1 MTVKKTCGGDIEIS
15 CTSHRGSHDIERC
28 DIVYS
33 LLPTSFA
40 NTSDNSIMA
49 SNESGYTVWSVL
61 FEPNSAFVQIEAHSV
76 GGVQDIAV
84 HGIFETVFQSM

>member
-1 MTVKKTCGGDIEIS
+1 MCFLRMTVFFVFCVKNDILSVTVKKTCGGDIEIS

-49 SNESGYTVWSVL
+49 SNESGYTV
-61 FEPNSAFVQIEAHSV
+61 
-76 GGVQDIAV
+76 
-84 HGIFETVFQSM
+84 